1 MNIALWILTGGAVG
15 WLAFLYLGFDRRGMI
30 GAVIIGALGAVVGG
44 QLVAPMFAAG
54 AAVPDAVTSAGLFFA
69 ASLAVAFLLISNF
82 VHKRWG
88 V

>member
-1 MNIALWILTGGAVG
+1 MNMALWILTGGAVG

-30 GAVIIGALGAVVGG
+30 GAVLIGALGAVVGG
-44 QLVAPMFAAG
+44 QLVAPMFTAG
-54 AAVPDAVTSAGLFFA
+54 AAVPDALTSAGLFFA
-69 ASLAVAFLLISNF
+69 ASLAVAFLLVSNF